1 LPRRPG
7 RIAAAVAVAL
17 ILVLVF
23 GRSAAVFYTDALW
36 FDAVGHGAVFW
47 TNVLAKIVARGVTGA
62 LGAAIIMVN
71 LWYVL
76 RQLGPVH
83 LRRRYGNLEIAEQVP
98 RSYLIAG
105 SVIVAVLAGW
115 WLSGLQF
122 GGNTAIA
129 LLAWARSERWGISDP
144 LFNRDLSFY
153 IFGLPIYRRMLEYLL
168 IVLVWSIMLIAIGYA
183 LVGAVRVSGSRWEID
198 DRPRLHFA
206 ILIAGLLVVLGV
218 RYLLGRYLLLL
229 DGGGFNGTIGYTDV
243 NARLHAR
250 LVLGLLAFAAAG
262 ALVYGTVRRT
272 WTPPATALGVF
283 LIAAVGMGI
292 AYPAI
297 VQKIQVEPN
306 QLDREREFIR
316 WNMEF
321 TRRAFGLDA
330 IDRRPF
336 TYRPADA
343 AVWRAMAPVLE
354 RLPLW
359 DPEPLRAAFTELESG
374 KGYYHF
380 PDVDYD
386 RYGPG
391 GAREQVA
398 ISVREYTKEQRDASP
413 TWQNIHMNPLYTRG
427 LGVVLAPAGEKR
439 VGEPVRWLSGW
450 PFVQR
455 HPAAP
460 EELAVREPS
469 IYFGE
474 TMADYA
480 IVGHAAPFR
489 SLEDTVARQPPLP
502 RVTTGVPLNSF
513 LRVFAFAWAFG
524 DQNLLFARE
533 LGDTSRMIFRRRVHE
548 RMETLAPFLVWDPEA
563 HPIVADG
570 RVVWMLDGYTVS
582 NSYPLSREHE
592 IRDVATLRYIRGA
605 VKATV
610 DAVTGEVAL
619 YAVANPDPILRTY
632 RSIFHGMI
640 RDWSEM
646 PEAIRAHVR
655 YPSRLFGVQAD
666 VLREYHLDRP
676 EAFYVG
682 QDVWELP
689 QERPT
694 QRQAGRPAYVLT
706 RLPGDSAAEFL
717 WLHPFIARERQNMT
731 ALLVARSDPP
741 HYGELVLF
749 DLPGDDQVKGPTQ
762 IHTIIEQDPRIAREK
777 TLLDQRGS
785 TVQFGDL
792 RILPADSSI
801 VYVVPLFLSAEEN
814 AIPQLQ
820 FVIVSDGTRVAMEET
835 LASAVAS
842 LGGHLAA
849 EPRAPPAAEEP
860 RPADGSEW
868 MQRALELMRDA
879 EARLRAGDF
888 AGFGTAWSRLK
899 TLLEQR
905 SAGATAR

>member
-7 RIAAAVAVAL
+7 RIVAAAVVVL
-17 ILVLVF
+17 ILTLVF
-23 GRSAAVFYTDALW
+23 GRSAAIFYTDALW
-36 FDAVGHGAVFW
+36 FDALGHGAVFW
-47 TNVLAKIVARGVTGA
+47 TNVLAKIVARGATGA
-62 LGAAIIMVN
+62 VGAAIILVN

-98 RSYLIAG
+98 RSYLVAG
-105 SVIVAVLAGW
+105 SVIVALLAGW

-129 LLAWARSERWGISDP
+129 LLAWARSENWGIADP
-144 LFNRDLSFY
+144 LFERDLSFY

-206 ILIAGLLVVLGV
+206 VLIASLLVVLGV

-229 DGGGFNGTIGYTDV
+229 DGGGINDMIGYTDV

-250 LVLGLLAFAAAG
+250 LLLGLLAFVAAG
-262 ALVYGTVRRT
+262 TLVYGTARRT
-272 WTPPATALGVF
+272 WTPPAIAVSVF
-283 LIAAVGMGI
+283 LVAALGMGI

-306 QLDREREFIR
+306 ELDREREFIR

-321 TRRAFGLDA
+321 TRRAFGLDR
-330 IDRRPF
+330 IERRRF
-336 TYRPADA
+336 TYRRADA
-343 AVWRAMAPVLE
+343 AVWSAMAPVLE

-359 DPEPLRAAFTELESG
+359 DPDPLRTAFTQLEAA
-374 KGYYHF
+374 KGYYQF

-386 RYGPG
+386 RYGTD

-398 ISVREYTKEQRDASP
+398 ISVRELTRERETST
-413 TWQNIHMNPLYTRG
+413 TWQNIHLNPLYTRG
-427 LGVVLAPAGEKR
+427 LGVVLAP
-439 VGEPVRWLSGW
+439 VGEQRTGEPLRWLSGW

-455 HPAAP
+455 HAAAP
-460 EELAVREPS
+460 AGLVIREPS
-469 IYFGE
+469 VYFGE

-480 IVGHAAPFR
+480 IVGHAGRFS

-533 LGDTSRMIFRRRVHE
+533 LGDTSRIVFRRRVRE
-548 RMETLAPFLVWDPEA
+548 RMQTLAPFLLWDPDA
-563 HPIVADG
+563 HPIIADG
-570 RVVWMLDGYTVS
+570 RVLWLLDGYTRS
-582 NSYPLSREHE
+582 TSYPLSREYE
-592 IRDVATLRYIRGA
+592 IQDAATLRYIRGA

-619 YAVANPDPILRTY
+619 YAVAEPDPILRTY
-632 RSIFHGMI
+632 RSIFPGLI

-646 PEAIRAHVR
+646 PETVRAHVR
-655 YPSRLFGVQAD
+655 YPGLLFRVQAE
-666 VLREYHLDRP
+666 VLLNYHLDRP
-676 EAFYVG
+676 EAFYVR
-682 QDVWELP
+682 QDVWQLP
-689 QERPT
+689 HQAADRQRNRPMYML
-694 QRQAGRPAYVLT
+694 AK
-706 RLPGDSAAEFL
+706 LPGDTALEFL
-717 WLHPFIARERQNMT
+717 WLHPFIAQERQNMT
-731 ALLVARSDPP
+731 ALLAARSDPP
-741 HYGELVLF
+741 NYGELVLF
-749 DLPGDDQVKGPTQ
+749 ELPRDDQIKGPAQ
-762 IHTIIEQDPRIAREK
+762 VQSIIEQDPSFSRER
-777 TLLDQRGS
+777 TLLDQKGS
-785 TVQFGDL
+785 DL
-792 RILPADSSI
+792 LHGTIRILLADSSI
-801 VYVVPLFLSAEEN
+801 IYIEPIFLSAAEN

-820 FVIVSDGTRVAMEET
+820 FVVVSDGTRVAMGQT
-835 LASAVAS
+835 LAAAVAA
-842 LGGHLAA
+842 LGGNIAA
-849 EPRAPPAAEEP
+849 ERPSAAAEGPPAGGGT
-860 RPADGSEW
+860 DW
-868 MQRALELMRDA
+868 VQRAMELMREA

-888 AGFGTAWSRLK
+888 AGFGDAWTRLK
-899 TLLEQR
+899 ALLEER
-905 SAGATAR
+905 SAGATSRG

>member
-7 RIAAAVAVAL
+7 RIAAAVAAVL

-36 FDAVGHGAVFW
+36 FEALGQGAVFW
-47 TNVLAKIVARGVTGA
+47 TNVLAKLIGRGVTAA
-62 LGAAIIMVN
+62 LGAAIILVN

-98 RSYLIAG
+98 RSYLVAG
-105 SVIVAVLAGW
+105 SVIVSLLAGW

-122 GGNTAIA
+122 GGNTALA
-129 LLAWARSERWGISDP
+129 LLAWARSESWGIDDP
-144 LFNRDLSFY
+144 LFGHDLSFY

-206 ILIAGLLVVLGV
+206 VLVAALLVVLGV

-229 DGGGFNGTIGYTDV
+229 DGGGINEMIGYTDV

-272 WTPPATALGVF
+272 WTPPAMAVGVF
-283 LIAAVGMGI
+283 LVAAVGMGF

-306 QLDREREFIR
+306 ELDREREFIR

-321 TRRAFGLDA
+321 TRRAFGLDE
-330 IDRRPF
+330 IDRRRF
-336 TYRPADA
+336 TYRRADA
-343 AVWRAMAPVLE
+343 AAWASMAPVLE

-359 DPEPLRAAFTELESG
+359 DPEPLDTAFTQLEAA

-386 RYGPG
+386 RYGS
-391 GAREQVA
+391 GATREQVA
-398 ISVREYTKEQRDASP
+398 ISAREVTLEREPSP
-413 TWQNIHMNPLYTRG
+413 TWQNIHLNPLYTRG
-427 LGVVLAPAGEKR
+427 LGVVLAPAAAKGI
-439 VGEPVRWLSGW
+439 GAPVRWLSGW
-450 PFVQR
+450 PTVQR

-460 EELAVREPS
+460 PELVVREPS

-474 TMADYA
+474 AMREYA
-480 IVGHAAPFR
+480 IVGHAGRF
-489 SLEDTVARQPPLP
+489 SSVEDTVVRQPPVP

-533 LGDTSRMIFRRRVHE
+533 LGDTSRVVFRRRVRE
-548 RMETLAPFLVWDPEA
+548 RMETLAPFLYWDPDP
-563 HPIVADG
+563 HPIIADG
-570 RVVWMLDGYTVS
+570 RVVWMVDGYTVS
-582 NSYPLSREHE
+582 SSYPLSREYQSLQ
-592 IRDVATLRYIRGA
+592 DAATLRYIRGA

-632 RSIFHGMI
+632 RSIFRGMI

-646 PEAIRAHVR
+646 PESIRAHVR
-655 YPSRLFGVQAD
+655 YPGLLFSVQAYM
-666 VLREYHLDRP
+666 LREYHLDRP

-682 QDVWELP
+682 QDVWQLP
-689 QERPT
+689 QQPSTQQRLRPT
-694 QRQAGRPAYVLT
+694 YVLT
-706 RLPGDSAAEFL
+706 RLPGDTVPEFL
-717 WLHPFIARERQNMT
+717 WMHPFIAKDRQNMT

-741 HYGELVLF
+741 HYGGLVLIE
-749 DLPGDDQVKGPTQ
+749 LPRDDQIKGPAQ
-762 IHTIIEQDPRIAREK
+762 INTIIEQDPNFSRDK
-777 TLLDQRGS
+777 TLLDQQGS
-785 TVQFGDL
+785 DLILGTL
-792 RILPADSSI
+792 RIVPSDSSI
-801 VYVVPLFLSAEEN
+801 LYVVPVFLQAETN
-814 AIPQLQ
+814 AIPQLHV
-820 FVIVSDGTRVAMEET
+820 VIVSDGTRVVMAET
-835 LASAVAS
+835 LPSAVAS

-849 EPRAPPAAEEP
+849 DP
-860 RPADGSEW
+860 RPPTPTEDPAPTVTADW
-868 MQRALELMRDA
+868 TQRAIDLMREAD
-879 EARLRAGDF
+879 ARLRAGDF
-888 AGFGTAWSRLK
+888 AGFGAAWNRLK
-899 TLLEQR
+899 ALLELQ
-905 SAGATAR
+905 SAGGTRR